1 MNRSSC
7 RENGLLHHQEV
18 LKFIQLE
25 IIPPKAV
32 IFSFIIATFA
42 IPVGVLLT
50 FNSTTKVS
58 EISDMV

>member
-1 MNRSSC
+1 M
-7 RENGLLHHQEV
+7 